1 MLLCNGVCMEHTDA
15 CKKPSTKVITTRISE
30 ALMQKIERLASSRRW
45 SVSKT
50 VAYVMERHLKEE
62 VDETF
67 A

>member
-1 MLLCNGVCMEHTDA
+1 
-15 CKKPSTKVITTRISE
+15 
-30 ALMQKIERLASSRRW
+30 MQKIERLASSRRW